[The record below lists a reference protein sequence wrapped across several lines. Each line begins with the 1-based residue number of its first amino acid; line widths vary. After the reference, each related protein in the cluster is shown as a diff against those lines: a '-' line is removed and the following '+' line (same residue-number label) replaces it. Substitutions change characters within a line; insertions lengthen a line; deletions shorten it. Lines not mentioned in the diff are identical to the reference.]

1 MHVIDQ
7 RGGPFCQ
14 PGAVVRR
21 MGDSD
26 RQPSPALWLQ
36 LCQPGV
42 RLTQGWGVSLDLI
55 PQPPDDL
62 TSAAL
67 DMPAGLRGWHVKD
80 VFNLTDK
87 VLLPMRPSIHRACT
101 RRVFLDELAAPRR
114 AAPRQAE
121 PRHAARPPVAIAGMR
136 AAGAPRCG

>member
-1 MHVIDQ
+1 
-7 RGGPFCQ
+7 
-14 PGAVVRR
+14 
-21 MGDSD
+21 
-26 RQPSPALWLQ
+26 
-36 LCQPGV
+36 V

-55 PQPPDDL
+55 PQPPEDL

-80 VFNLTDK
+80 VVNLTDK
-87 VLLPMRPSIHRACT
+87 VLVPMRPSIHCACT

-121 PRHAARPPVAIAGMR
+121 PRHATPS
-136 AAGAPRCG
+136 